1 MKLKILQENL
11 SDALHIASR
20 FTSSRAQLPVLGN
33 ILFLAKNNK
42 LSISATNLEMSI
54 LLNLGSQVEK
64 EGEITIPARTISDL
78 ITNLTPGTLVLEAEK
93 EQLSILGEGTKA
105 VLSGMNTSDFP
116 SIPQNVGR
124 AFATLPKSDILDAL
138 SKVLYAVSV
147 DETRP
152 VLTGV
157 LIIFRNKEIIFVS
170 TDGFRLSQKRVKVEE
185 AWGKEETVIL
195 PKNELIELTRLVKDE
210 KIKLEFKKE
219 DKQVLFGFDNLLLIS
234 RIIDGEFPDFERI
247 IPKSSS
253 YKINV
258 DRDDL
263 LRAVKLSSVFA
274 RDAGNVVRLKV
285 TQEGIELNAESQL
298 GGSGENKIEA
308 KIEGEGKSEH
318 MVIAFNYRFLEDFL
332 NSLDSEDVLIS
343 LTDPNS
349 PGVFTDPKDPNFLHL
364 IMPVRIQS

>member
-64 EGEITIPARTISDL
+64 EGEITIPARTITDL
-78 ITNLTPGTLVLEAEK
+78 VTNLTPGTLVLEAEK

-185 AWGKEETVIL
+185 AWGKEEKVIL
-195 PKNELIELTRLVKDE
+195 PKNVLIELTRLVKD
-210 KIKLEFKKE
+210 
-219 DKQVLFGFDNLLLIS
+219 
-234 RIIDGEFPDFERI
+234 
-247 IPKSSS
+247 
-253 YKINV
+253 
-258 DRDDL
+258 
-263 LRAVKLSSVFA
+263 
-274 RDAGNVVRLKV
+274 
-285 TQEGIELNAESQL
+285 EGIELNAESQL